1 MRYQRG
7 RERDAS
13 QVVHNGAPTAMYPLK
28 RQKMCLASAQL
39 CLSALALAF
48 VLALGGCKVA
58 GFAAVTYDNY
68 QRSGTHRVAE
78 EYKGLAAKSWAVVV
92 IADRSIQAETPDL
105 LPWMT
110 RQICERLTK
119 EQPKIGASGM
129 APAERVLRYQ
139 YDHPTWAAMPYGELA
154 KALTVDRLI
163 IVEIIEY
170 RLNEPGNQYLWSG
183 LATGNVGVIES
194 ESATPDEFAFEK
206 PISVRFPDGESF
218 GPTDYDR
225 QTVATR
231 LGGRFIDR
239 ATWLFYSHDEPNVP
253 KY

>member
-1 MRYQRG
+1 MPEHPGDHPGPLGSTDPFSIARALGNLILDRLGLGLVGVRMRYQRG

-48 VLALGGCKVA
+48 VLALGGCNVA

-119 EQPKIGASGM
+119 EQPKIGAREWRRRSGCCGINM
-129 APAERVLRYQ
+129 TTRRGLRC
-139 YDHPTWAAMPYGELA
+139 PT
-154 KALTVDRLI
+154 
-163 IVEIIEY
+163 
-170 RLNEPGNQYLWSG
+170 
-183 LATGNVGVIES
+183 ES
-194 ESATPDEFAFEK
+194 
-206 PISVRFPDGESF
+206 
-218 GPTDYDR
+218 
-225 QTVATR
+225 
-231 LGGRFIDR
+231 
-239 ATWLFYSHDEPNVP
+239 
-253 KY
+253 